1 MTSTSR
7 VSLAIVAVVALASV
21 GAGATAVGAAFQQG
35 PYEAAQTEVATIDVD
50 LNGTETARLA
60 VGSEGAGYQLNA
72 TLVDEDGDGSVA
84 VEFRVPNAGT
94 EDPTVGAVGDD
105 TVENVTESEFHD
117 PPLAPGAYRLSV
129 SADGD
134 QVSDV
139 SKLSVIEP
147 AESATTATTAPATT
161 TVDSST
167 TQTQTAAERTTTV
180 AATTEE
186 STNGDSPGFGVLA
199 ALAAVIGAA
208 ALAKRR

>member
-1 MTSTSR
+1 MTSPSR
-7 VSLAIVAVVALASV
+7 VSLAVVAVVALAIV
-21 GAGATAVGAAFQQG
+21 GAGATAVGAEFQQG
-35 PYEAAQTEVATIDVD
+35 PYEATQTEATTIDVE
-50 LNGTETARLA
+50 LNGTETARLS

-94 EDPTVGAVGDD
+94 DEPTVAGVGED
-105 TVENVTESEFHD
+105 TVENVTENEFHD

-139 SKLSVIEP
+139 SRLSVTEP
-147 AESATTATTAPATT
+147 SETTTTTATDTT
-161 TVDSST
+161 TVGSST
-167 TQTQTAAERTTTV
+167 TQTQTAAEQTTSV

-186 STNGDSPGFGVLA
+186 STNGDSPGFGVVA
-199 ALAAVIGAA
+199 ALAAVVGAG
-208 ALAKRR
+208 ALVARR